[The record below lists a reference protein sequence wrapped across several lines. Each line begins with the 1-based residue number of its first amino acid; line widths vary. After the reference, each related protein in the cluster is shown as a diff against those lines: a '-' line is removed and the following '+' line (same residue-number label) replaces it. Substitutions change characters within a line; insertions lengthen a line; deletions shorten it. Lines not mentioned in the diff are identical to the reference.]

1 MKSRK
6 LIAVILVLAMMA
18 VLALTACGDKTS
30 TNQGAENPDNAA
42 AAPGDAGQN
51 SQAPGNAGQ
60 NSQAPGNANQ
70 GSPEQAPAGDF
81 SIGQS
86 ALDYADFVKSEIR
99 PGATSSKDTF
109 TFAAVRDPGMI
120 VTWALRD
127 LTFYPLST
135 AAQQYFMLY
144 DYDIGDYFSPVL
156 DKYEPD
162 PDFMGV
168 TFFIKP
174 GIKMHD
180 GGTFGPYDIIMSIQ
194 AFRDHNAMGWQL
206 DFVDLEDAKI
216 IDDTTLY
223 LPFNRLN
230 GVWASGFEM
239 LTVISGAA
247 YEAAGR
253 DVSFYK
259 KPVGPMP
266 YIIKEWISGESI
278 TLERFDDY
286 FMGTPPIKT
295 IKMLIISDRTAAFM
309 ALQNGDID
317 LLWNISADQVKT
329 AYASDDL
336 ELIMTG
342 RNMSIFMGMN
352 SGNSALS
359 DLRVREAIF
368 RAINRDDI
376 IKGAYDGLATP
387 AYSILTPEGIGYNKD
402 YETNS
407 PFPEYNIQKAKE
419 LLAEAGYGN
428 GLTLRILAESMI
440 NFQLVVEQLSGQ
452 LAEVGITLEPT
463 LTDSASVNTLLAGT
477 DPSAY
482 DLFLFVAKASGE
494 SISTVDNRELF
505 GASHPEL
512 SADGSGAK
520 YADLWDNVRSKP
532 DVNERAQAY
541 KDVQAFFFD
550 SGLYWVPLAVSQTYI
565 GLDKDLT
572 GIRIIGFQGFF
583 AGAYFR

>member
-1 MKSRK
+1 MKNRK
-6 LIAVILVLAMMA
+6 LIAVIIVLTMCAA
-18 VLALTACGDKTS
+18 LALSACGDKGT
-30 TNQGAENPDNAA
+30 TNSEAPASGNAA
-42 AAPGDAGQN
+42 QSP
-51 SQAPGNAGQ
+51 APGNAAQSPAPGNAAQ
-60 NSQAPGNANQ
+60 SPAPGNANQ
-70 GSPEQAPAGDF
+70 EPSEPASSGDF

-86 ALDYADFVKSEIR
+86 ALDYADFVKSEIK
-99 PGATSSKDTF
+99 PGATSTKDTF

-156 DKYEPD
+156 DRYEAD

-168 TFFIKP
+168 TFYIKP

-206 DFVDLEDAKI
+206 DFVTLEDAKI
-216 IDDTTLY
+216 IDDNTLY

-253 DVSFYK
+253 DVSFYQQ
-259 KPVGPMP
+259 PVGPMP
-266 YIIKEWISGESI
+266 YYITEWISGESI

-295 IKMLIISDRTAAFM
+295 MKMVIISDRTAAFM

-329 AYASDDL
+329 AYASPDL

-352 SGNSALS
+352 SGNKALS
-359 DLRVREAIF
+359 DFRVRQAIF
-368 RAINRDDI
+368 HATNRDDI

-407 PFPEYNIQKAKE
+407 PFPEYSVEKAKA

-520 YADLWDNVRSKP
+520 YADLWNNVRSKP